1 MAEEVPTRH
10 APPEDVVG
18 PEAGD
23 VVDEV
28 TASRWDLLRTWFPV
42 AVITAILITFV
53 VMATLFVV
61 PRIAEL
67 ASWIVVAFF
76 LSLALEPGVNW
87 FARRGWRRGV
97 ATGLVML
104 IFVAIG
110 VLLIVL
116 IVPSV
121 IRGLV
126 EFANQLPELLADAD
140 RFTDRIG
147 VDLTSPQ
154 SAEAVAGIQEAI
166 RSAAGNVLEG
176 AVGLGVAIVEGLF
189 AIATIGMFL
198 FYFVAEGRRFRRTV
212 CSFLP
217 PQTQRRVLNDWEIAI
232 EKTGGY
238 FYSRLLLASLSG
250 FATFI
255 VLYFILDQPF
265 AVPLA
270 VFVGLVS
277 KFIPTVGTYI
287 AMIVPIVLALLTDP
301 PDAIWLLLFFTGYQ
315 QLENLVLSPKI
326 SAKTMTLHPAVAF
339 AAVILGGAL
348 FGAMG
353 AFLALPVAATLQAIV
368 SQELIRHRVVET
380 ALTSE
385 TAVEGGLIRKVSG
398 WWDRLRRA
406 GND

>member
-1 MAEEVPTRH
+1 MAEELPTQH
-10 APPEDVVG
+10 GSPEEFGGTD
-18 PEAGD
+18 AGE

-42 AVITAILITFV
+42 MVIAAILVTFV
-53 VMATLFVV
+53 VMTTLFVV

-67 ASWIVVAFF
+67 ASWIIVAFF
-76 LSLALEPGVNW
+76 LSLALEPAVNW
-87 FARRGWRRGV
+87 FARKGWRRGV

-104 IFVAIG
+104 IFAAIG
-110 VLLIVL
+110 VLMIVL

-126 EFANQLPELLADAD
+126 QLADQLPELLANAN

-147 VDLTSPQ
+147 IDLNSQATE
-154 SAEAVAGIQEAI
+154 EAVAGFQEAI
-166 RSAAGNVLEG
+166 RSLAGNVLEG
-176 AVGLGVAIVEGLF
+176 AIGVGVAIVEGLF

-198 FYFVAEGRRFRRTV
+198 FYFVAEGPRFRRTV

-238 FYSRLLLASLSG
+238 FYSRLLLASISG
-250 FATFI
+250 MATFI
-255 VLYFILDQPF
+255 VLTVLDQPF
-265 AVPLA
+265 AAPLA

-277 KFIPTVGTYI
+277 QFIPTVGTYI

-301 PDAIWLLLFFTGYQ
+301 PDAIILLIYFTGYQ

-368 SQELIRHRVVET
+368 SQEMIRHRVVES

-385 TAVEGGLIRKVSG
+385 TAVEGGVIRKVSG
-398 WWDRLRRA
+398 WWEKLRRA
-406 GND
+406 GNV

>member
-1 MAEEVPTRH
+1 MAEELPTPQDR
-10 APPEDVVG
+10 PERIVG
-18 PEAGD
+18 PDAGD
-23 VVDEV
+23 VVDDV
-28 TASRWDLLRTWFPV
+28 TASRWDLFRTWFPV
-42 AVITAILITFV
+42 LVIAAVLVTFV
-53 VMATLFVV
+53 VMTTLFVV

-67 ASWIVVAFF
+67 ASWIIVAFF
-76 LSLALEPGVNW
+76 LSLALEPAVNW

-104 IFVAIG
+104 IFAGIG
-110 VLLIVL
+110 VLMVVL

-126 EFANQLPELLADAD
+126 ELANQLPELLDNAN

-147 VDLTSPQ
+147 IQLNSPQ
-154 SAEAVAGIQEAI
+154 TEEAVAGLQEAI
-166 RSAAGNVLEG
+166 RSVAGNVLEG
-176 AVGLGVAIVEGLF
+176 AIGLGVAIVEGLF

-198 FYFVAEGRRFRRTV
+198 FYFVAEGPRFRRTV

-250 FATFI
+250 TATFI
-255 VLYFILDQPF
+255 VLTLLDQPF
-265 AVPLA
+265 AAPLA

-277 KFIPTVGTYI
+277 QFIPTVGTYI

-301 PDAIWLLLFFTGYQ
+301 PDAIFLLIFFTLYQ

-368 SQELIRHRVVET
+368 SQELIRHRVVES

-385 TAVEGGLIRKVSG
+385 TTVEGGVVRKVSG
-398 WWDRLRRA
+398 WWERLRRA

>member
-1 MAEEVPTRH
+1 MAEQVPTPQDR
-10 APPEDVVG
+10 PEGFVG
-18 PEAGD
+18 SEPGD

-28 TASRWDLLRTWFPV
+28 TAGRWDLLRTWFPV
-42 AVITAILITFV
+42 IVILAVLVTFV
-53 VMATLFVV
+53 VMTTLFVV

-67 ASWIVVAFF
+67 ASWIIVAFF
-76 LSLALEPGVNW
+76 LSLALEPAVNW

-104 IFVAIG
+104 IFAAIG
-110 VLLIVL
+110 VFMVVL

-126 EFANQLPELLADAD
+126 ELANQLPELLANAN
-140 RFTDRIG
+140 RFTDRVG
-147 VDLTSPQ
+147 VDLTSTQ
-154 SAEAVAGIQEAI
+154 TQEAVEGLQDAL
-166 RSAAGNVLEG
+166 RSIAGNVFQG
-176 AVGLGVAIVEGLF
+176 AIGIGVAIVEGLF

-198 FYFVAEGRRFRRTV
+198 FYFVAEGPRFRRTV

-217 PQTQRRVLNDWEIAI
+217 PQTQRRILNDWEIAI

-238 FYSRLLLASLSG
+238 FYSRLLLASISG
-250 FATFI
+250 MATFI
-255 VLYFILDQPF
+255 VLTLLGQPF
-265 AVPLA
+265 AAPLA

-277 KFIPTVGTYI
+277 QFIPTVGTYI
-287 AMIVPIVLALLTDP
+287 AMVVPIVLALLTDP
-301 PDAIWLLLFFTGYQ
+301 PDAIVLLIFFTAYQ

-353 AFLALPVAATLQAIV
+353 AFLALPVAATMQAIV
-368 SQELIRHRVVET
+368 SQELIRHRVVDS
-380 ALTSE
+380 ALTSD
-385 TAVEGGLIRKVSG
+385 TKAVGGVIPRVSG
-398 WWDRLRRA
+398 WWDKIRRRGDA
-406 GND
+406 